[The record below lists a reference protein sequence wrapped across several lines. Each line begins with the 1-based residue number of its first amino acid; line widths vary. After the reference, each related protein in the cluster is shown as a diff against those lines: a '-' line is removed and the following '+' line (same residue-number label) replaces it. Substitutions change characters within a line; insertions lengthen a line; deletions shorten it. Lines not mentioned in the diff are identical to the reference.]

1 MANSSTDGK
10 DTAKRPAIL
19 TYADAQVQERF
30 KRLAS
35 QFGRA
40 AKHPHD
46 PDTIHDMR
54 VATRRF
60 MQSLKVFGQFFD
72 RQSTKKMRRRLRR
85 LMHLS
90 GEARNCDIALE
101 LLELA
106 GFERGKSA
114 SQLRRRRKRAEEIL
128 AELLCRWHKRG
139 LYGQWLRHL
148 RVINGVSG
156 DWNCSAPVEGNA
168 RRALPSLAREFF
180 AAGSVAAR
188 KNTDHGQLHQFRLLA
203 KRFRYTL
210 ELFQPLFGP
219 EMQRGVKELRALQDK
234 LGAMNDC
241 VTALVLIADNP
252 GAVSAIEKLL
262 AERETAC
269 RTHWREHF
277 DARQKAWWL
286 DWLSRPLNRATDRM
300 PLRKPPRKP
309 MLTENR
315 LPGAAKGQAA

>member
-1 MANSSTDGK
+1 MLS
-10 DTAKRPAIL
+10 
-19 TYADAQVQERF
+19 YADAQVRERF
-30 KRLAS
+30 KKLTS
-35 QFGRA
+35 QLRRA

-46 PDTIHDMR
+46 PGAIHDMR
-54 VATRRF
+54 VSTRRF
-60 MQSLKVFGQFFD
+60 MQGLKVFGQFYD
-72 RQSTKKMRRRLRR
+72 RQSNKKMRRRLRR
-85 LMHLS
+85 LMQLS

-106 GFERGKSA
+106 GLERGRSA

-148 RVINGVSG
+148 RVISGVSG
-156 DWNCSAPVEGNA
+156 DWDCSASVGGNA
-168 RRALPSLAREFF
+168 RRALPSLGTEFF
-180 AAGSVAAR
+180 AAGSAAAR
-188 KNTDHGQLHQFRLLA
+188 KSTDHDQLHQFRLLA

-210 ELFQPLFGP
+210 ELFQPAFGP
-219 EMQRGVKELRALQDK
+219 EMTRGVRELRGLQDK

-252 GAVSAIEKLL
+252 SAVSAIEKLL
-262 AERETAC
+262 TERENAC

-286 DWLSRPLNRATDRM
+286 DWLSRPLDRTTDRK
-300 PLRKPPRKP
+300 PLRKP
-309 MLTENR
+309 MVTENR
-315 LPGAAKGQAA
+315 LPGAKKGQAA